1 MGLTKIHL
9 DFQMWQKNFVV
20 NLFPVMLFVMLPGR
34 DHLKKKERY
43 YYLFIYLFFCFVSVT
58 Y

>member
-34 DHLKKKERY
+34 DRLKKKEH
-43 YYLFIYLFFCFVSVT
+43 LFIFLFCFCDLLDH
-58 Y
+58 

>member
-1 MGLTKIHL
+1 MLWGLQKIHL

-34 DHLKKKERY
+34 DHLKKKEH
-43 YYLFIYLFFCFVSVT
+43 YLFIFLFCFCDLLDH
-58 Y
+58 

>member
-20 NLFPVMLFVMLPGR
+20 NLFPVVLFVMLPGK
-34 DHLKKKERY
+34 DHLEKKEH
-43 YYLFIYLFFCFVSVT
+43 YLFIYLFFCFVSVT

>member
-9 DFQMWQKNFVV
+9 DSKCGKKKFVV